1 MLYKIKMIIN
11 VLVLFLVTVNCNI
24 SYFCYVVENS
34 VCVVVGAT
42 KGDILHEDLVESLQK
57 ERENATFKPRFH

>member
-1 MLYKIKMIIN
+1 MLYKIKKIIN
-11 VLVLFLVTVNCNI
+11 VLGLFLVTVNCNI

-57 ERENATFKPRFH
+57 ERKNVTFKPGFH